1 MLLRETSLT
10 HQFAIGTAIF
20 VAVSFVASPETS
32 RTEARPQYKSA
43 FESLYRKGR
52 KSKVSC
58 EMCHGKGE
66 KSKKVRN
73 HYANDLAKALGKK
86 KVKDKTEIKLALE
99 KIEQKSCS
107 SETYIERIKKG
118 LTPCPHPAKKDDS
131 RRPISIIDRYLA
143 APDAE

>member
-1 MLLRETSLT
+1 MLFRETSHRLVPG
-10 HQFAIGTAIF
+10 AAIF
-20 VAVSFVASPETS
+20 VVVSFLASPKMTP
-32 RTEARPQYKSA
+32 TEARPQYKSA

-66 KSKKVRN
+66 KSKKIRN
-73 HYANDLAKALGKK
+73 HYAHDLAKALGKK

-107 SETYIERIKKG
+107 SDTYIERIKKG
-118 LTPCPHPAKKDDS
+118 LAPCPHAAKKDDS
-131 RRPISIIDRYLA
+131 RRPISIIDHYLA
-143 APDAE
+143 APEAE